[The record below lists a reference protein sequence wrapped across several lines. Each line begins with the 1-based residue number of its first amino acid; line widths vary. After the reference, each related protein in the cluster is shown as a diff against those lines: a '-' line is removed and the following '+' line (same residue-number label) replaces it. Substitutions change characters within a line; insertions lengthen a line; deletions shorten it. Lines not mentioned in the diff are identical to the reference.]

1 MSMSGTSPQATP
13 TPRTSPHGINGNSTY
28 QHANTAI
35 LSVSAV
41 EAPQVVTSAEFD
53 ERLAGTLTR
62 LGLRPGLLQG
72 LAGIHERRWWDEDT
86 SFAEAAAMA
95 GAKALAESGIDPART
110 GLMINSSISS
120 NHLEPSAAVEIH
132 HLLGLPTSC
141 LNFDLSNACLGFVN
155 AMHLAGTMIDSG
167 QIEYAVI
174 VDGESARYTQEATI
188 ARLNR
193 PETTVEE
200 LFSEFATLTVGSGA
214 ASVVLG
220 PADQHPGAHRLVGGV
235 ARAGTE
241 HHQLC
246 VGDLE
251 QMRTDTKGLL
261 DAGLALAEDAWKA
274 ALGDNDW
281 ADMDCYV
288 LHQVSS
294 VHTSALCA
302 RLGIDPA
309 RVPLTFPRLGNIGPA
324 SVPITL
330 AHQSESLL
338 PGDRILCMGIGS
350 GLNTAFS
357 EIHW

>member
-1 MSMSGTSPQATP
+1 M
-13 TPRTSPHGINGNSTY
+13 NGNSTY
-28 QHANTAI
+28 RHTNTAI
-35 LSVSAV
+35 LAVSAV
-41 EAPQVVTSAEFD
+41 EAPHIVTSAELD
-53 ERLAGTLTR
+53 ERLSATLLR

-72 LAGIHERRWWDEDT
+72 LAGIHQRRWWDEGT

-95 GAKALAESGIDPART
+95 GAKAIAESGIDSSRT
-110 GLMINSSISS
+110 GLMINTSVSRQ
-120 NHLEPSAAVEIH
+120 HLEPSSAVQIH

-141 LNFDLSNACLGFVN
+141 VNFDLANACLGFVN
-155 AMHLAGTMIDSG
+155 AMHLAGTMIDAG
-167 QIEYAVI
+167 HIEYAVI

-193 PETTVEE
+193 PSTTVED
-200 LFSEFATLTVGSGA
+200 LFSEFATLTLGSGA
-214 ASVVLG
+214 AAVVMG
-220 PADQHPGAHRLVGGV
+220 AADAHPGAHRLVGGV
-235 ARAGTE
+235 ARAATE
-241 HHQLC
+241 HHELC

-251 QMRTDTKGLL
+251 SMHTDTKGLL

-274 ALGDNDW
+274 AKDDHDW
-281 ADMDCYV
+281 QDMDCYV

-302 RLGIDPA
+302 RLGIDPE
-309 RVPLTFPRLGNIGPA
+309 RVPLTFPTLGNIGPA
-324 SVPITL
+324 SVPLTL

>member
-1 MSMSGTSPQATP
+1 MSM
-13 TPRTSPHGINGNSTY
+13 NGNSEYRHT
-28 QHANTAI
+28 NTAI

-41 EAPQVVTSAEFD
+41 EAPQIVTSAELD
-53 ERLAGTLTR
+53 ERLAGTLKR

-95 GAKALAESGIDPART
+95 GAKAIAESGIDPSRT
-110 GLMINSSISS
+110 GLMINTSVSRE
-120 NHLEPSAAVEIH
+120 HLEPSAAVEIH

-141 LNFDLSNACLGFVN
+141 LNFDLANACLGFVN

-167 QIEYAVI
+167 HIDYAVI
-174 VDGESARYTQEATI
+174 VDGESARYTQERTI
-188 ARLNR
+188 NRLNR
-193 PETTVEE
+193 PDTTIED
-200 LFSEFATLTVGSGA
+200 LFSEFATLTLGSGA

-235 ARAGTE
+235 ARAATE
-241 HHQLC
+241 HHELC

-251 QMRTDTKGLL
+251 SMHTDTKGLL
-261 DAGLALAEDAWKA
+261 DAGLRLAEDAWKA
-274 ALGDNDW
+274 ALTEHDW

-302 RLGIDPA
+302 RLGIDPD
-309 RVPLTFPRLGNIGPA
+309 RVPLTFPLLGNIGPA
-324 SVPITL
+324 SVPLTL
-330 AHQSESLL
+330 AHQSETLL

>member
-1 MSMSGTSPQATP
+1 MSM
-13 TPRTSPHGINGNSTY
+13 NGNSTY
-28 QHANTAI
+28 RHTNTAI
-35 LSVSAV
+35 LAVSAV
-41 EAPQVVTSAEFD
+41 EAPHIVTSAELD
-53 ERLAGTLTR
+53 ERLSTTLVR

-72 LAGIHERRWWDEDT
+72 LAGIHERRWWDEET

-95 GAKALAESGIDPART
+95 GAKALAESGIDPSRT
-110 GLMINSSISS
+110 GLMINTSVSRQ
-120 NHLEPSAAVEIH
+120 HLEPSAAVEIH

-141 LNFDLSNACLGFVN
+141 VNFDLVNACLGFVN
-155 AMHLAGTMIDSG
+155 AMHLAGTMIDAG
-167 QIEYAVI
+167 HIEYAVI

-193 PETTVEE
+193 PSTTVDD
-200 LFSEFATLTVGSGA
+200 LFSEFATLTLGSGA
-214 ASVVLG
+214 AAVVLG
-220 PADQHPGAHRLVGGV
+220 PADVHPGAHRLIGGV
-235 ARAGTE
+235 ARAATE

-251 QMRTDTKGLL
+251 SMHTDTKALL

-274 ALGDNDW
+274 AKDENDW
-281 ADMDCYV
+281 EDMDCYV

-302 RLGIDPA
+302 RLGIDPEK
-309 RVPLTFPRLGNIGPA
+309 VPLTFPTLGNIGPA
-324 SVPITL
+324 SVPLTL
-330 AHQSESLL
+330 AHQSEALL

>member
-1 MSMSGTSPQATP
+1 M
-13 TPRTSPHGINGNSTY
+13 NGNSTY
-28 QHANTAI
+28 RHTNTAI
-35 LSVSAV
+35 LAVSAV
-41 EAPQVVTSAEFD
+41 EAPHIVTSAELD
-53 ERLAGTLTR
+53 ERLSTTLSR

-72 LAGIHERRWWDEDT
+72 LAGIHQRRWWDEGT

-95 GAKALAESGIDPART
+95 GAKAIAESGIDASRT
-110 GLMINSSISS
+110 GLMINTSVSRQ
-120 NHLEPSAAVEIH
+120 HLEPSSAVQIH

-141 LNFDLSNACLGFVN
+141 VNFDLSNACLGFVN
-155 AMHLAGTMIDSG
+155 AMHLAGTMIDAG
-167 QIEYAVI
+167 HIDYAVI

-193 PETTVEE
+193 PSTTVED
-200 LFSEFATLTVGSGA
+200 LFSEFATLTLGSGA
-214 ASVVLG
+214 AAVVMG
-220 PADQHPGAHRLVGGV
+220 AADAHPGAHRLVGGV
-235 ARAGTE
+235 ARAATE
-241 HHQLC
+241 HHELC

-251 QMRTDTKGLL
+251 SMHTDTKGWL

-274 ALGDNDW
+274 AKDDHDW
-281 ADMDCYV
+281 QDMDCYV

-302 RLGIDPA
+302 RLGIDPE
-309 RVPLTFPRLGNIGPA
+309 RVPLTFPTLGNIGPA
-324 SVPITL
+324 SVPLTL

>member
-1 MSMSGTSPQATP
+1 MSM
-13 TPRTSPHGINGNSTY
+13 NGNSEYRHT
-28 QHANTAI
+28 NTAI

-41 EAPQVVTSAEFD
+41 EAPQIVTSAELD
-53 ERLAGTLTR
+53 ERLAGTLKR

-72 LAGIHERRWWDEDT
+72 LAGIYERRWWDEDT

-95 GAKALAESGIDPART
+95 GAKAIAESGIDPSRT
-110 GLMINSSISS
+110 GLMINTSVSRE
-120 NHLEPSAAVEIH
+120 HLEPSAAVEIH

-141 LNFDLSNACLGFVN
+141 LNFDLANACLGFVN

-167 QIEYAVI
+167 HIDYAVI
-174 VDGESARYTQEATI
+174 VDGESARYTQERTI
-188 ARLNR
+188 NRLNR
-193 PETTVEE
+193 PDTTVED
-200 LFSEFATLTVGSGA
+200 LFSEFATLTLGSGA

-235 ARAGTE
+235 ARAATE
-241 HHQLC
+241 HHELC

-251 QMRTDTKGLL
+251 SMHTDTKGLL
-261 DAGLALAEDAWKA
+261 DAGLRLAEDAWKA
-274 ALGDNDW
+274 ALIEHDW

-294 VHTSALCA
+294 VHPSALCA
-302 RLGIDPA
+302 RLGIDPD
-309 RVPLTFPRLGNIGPA
+309 RVPLTFPLLGNIGPA
-324 SVPITL
+324 SVPLTL
-330 AHQSESLL
+330 AHQSETLL

>member
-1 MSMSGTSPQATP
+1 M
-13 TPRTSPHGINGNSTY
+13 NGNSTY
-28 QHANTAI
+28 RHTNTAI
-35 LSVSAV
+35 LAVSSV
-41 EAPQVVTSAEFD
+41 EAPQVVTSAELD
-53 ERLAGTLTR
+53 ERLSGTLQR

-86 SFAEAAAMA
+86 SFADAAAMA
-95 GAKALAESGIDPART
+95 GAKALAESGIEPSRT
-110 GLMINSSISS
+110 GLMINTSVSRL
-120 NHLEPSAAVEIH
+120 HLEPSAAVEIH

-141 LNFDLSNACLGFVN
+141 VNFDLSNACLGFVN
-155 AMHLAGTMIDSG
+155 AMHLAGTMIDAG
-167 QIEYAVI
+167 HIEHAVI

-193 PETTVEE
+193 PSTTVEE
-200 LFSEFATLTVGSGA
+200 LFSEFATLTLGSGA
-214 ASVVLG
+214 AAVVLG

-235 ARAGTE
+235 ARAATE

-251 QMRTDTKGLL
+251 SMHTDTKGLL

-274 ALGDNDW
+274 AMDEHDW
-281 ADMDCYV
+281 QDMDCYV

-302 RLGIDPA
+302 RLGIDPE
-309 RVPLTFPRLGNIGPA
+309 RVPLTFPTLGNIGPA
-324 SVPITL
+324 SVPLTL